1 MAVEDGV
8 LLGALE
14 ERAGGDIAQAFR
26 RYQDARLLRT
36 SRLVLESRQ
45 LWEFYHAEGIA
56 RDVRND
62 TCARQSEDDVFRC
75 LAWLYDGISLPA
87 AVKPD
92 ATTHKR

>member
-1 MAVEDGV
+1 MAIEDGV
-8 LLGALE
+8 LLGELVVQ
-14 ERAGGDIAQAFR
+14 AGDDLAPAFR
-26 RYQDARLLRT
+26 RYNDERLLRT

-62 TCARQSEDDVFRC
+62 ACARQTEDDVFRC

-87 AVKPD
+87 AVR
-92 ATTHKR
+92 A

>member
-1 MAVEDGV
+1 MAIEDGV
-8 LLGALE
+8 VLGELVAQ
-14 ERAGGDIAQAFR
+14 ASDIAQAFR
-26 RYQDARLLRT
+26 RYQDERLLRT

-62 TCARQSEDDVFRC
+62 ICARQTEDDVFRC

-87 AVKPD
+87 AKV
-92 ATTHKR
+92 